1 MKSDIEIQKWFYHKI
16 KGTELEESVSG
27 VLSDRGRPN
36 GSDAEDIV
44 IAVLANN
51 GSGQIQTAYVN
62 VNIYVKDQ
70 WNEERSAWERDTARL
85 AELCDLSKFLY
96 NLFGDGIRVSD
107 EDSTPPR
114 VLPAGVTFQDGHT
127 EHFINNR
134 LFVQICND

>member
-1 MKSDIEIQKWFYHKI
+1 MKTDIDIQKWLYHKI
-16 KGTELEESVSG
+16 KGTELEKSVSG

-36 GSDAEDIV
+36 GSEAEDIA
-44 IAVLANN
+44 IAVLTSN

-70 WNEERSAWERDTARL
+70 WNEERSAWERDTIRL
-85 AELCDLSKFLY
+85 AELCNLSKFLY

-107 EDSTPPR
+107 KDSTQR
-114 VLPAGVTFQDGHT
+114 VLPTGAVFQDGHT

-134 LFVQICND
+134 LFIQICND

>member
-1 MKSDIEIQKWFYHKI
+1 MKTDIEIQKWFYHKI

-27 VLSDRGRPN
+27 VLSDRSRPN
-36 GSDAEDIV
+36 GSEAEDII
-44 IAVLANN
+44 IAVLTSN

-70 WNEERSAWERDTARL
+70 WNEERSAWERDTIRV

-96 NLFGDGIRVSD
+96 NLFGNGIRVSD
-107 EDSTPPR
+107 KDSTQR
-114 VLPAGVTFQDGHT
+114 VLPTGTVFQDGHT

-134 LFVQICND
+134 LFIQICND